1 MVTPQVVVPITYLKE
16 MQKGMK
22 NQRTWLVGVKG
33 QGLPVREKKTAFR
46 IRQFMMISSIWFQ
59 VSLSCLLVLFSSPLC

>member
-1 MVTPQVVVPITYLKE
+1 MAMVTPQVVVPITYLKE

-33 QGLPVREKKTAFR
+33 QGLPVREKK
-46 IRQFMMISSIWFQ
+46 Q
-59 VSLSCLLVLFSSPLC
+59 LFEYVNS